1 MKERQGPKSSPV
13 TFQKL
18 TSMCLRS
25 RPLNCVFKTKIFIN
39 CGTSDTGQKTDTR
52 PVKAKEQ

>member
-18 TSMCLRS
+18 TSTCLHS
-25 RPLNCVFKTKIFIN
+25 WPLNRVIKTKIFIN

-52 PVKAKEQ
+52 PAKAKEQ